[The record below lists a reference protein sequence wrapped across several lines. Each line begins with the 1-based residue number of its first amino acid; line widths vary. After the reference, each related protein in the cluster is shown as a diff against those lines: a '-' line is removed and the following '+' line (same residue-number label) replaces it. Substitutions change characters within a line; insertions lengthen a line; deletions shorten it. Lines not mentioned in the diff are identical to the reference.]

1 MVKFIKNKQETAC
14 AKLIEEAA
22 DDGYDRLIEPSVQRE
37 VRAILTDRAGEQAIK
52 MFEVNL
58 RPLLLQPPV
67 KGKVTLG
74 LDPGYRTGCK
84 VAVVDETGKVLDTS
98 VIYPVPPKNDIE
110 GSKKIIKY
118 LIEKHSVDVI
128 SIGNGTASKETEI
141 FVADLLKEKADLVS
155 DKAVNYY
162 GRGVEKEYML
172 EIMSRSV
179 IRSDKIFDILVKEFR
194 CDIDNVPVCAGYLAA
209 YGDERALPYLLD
221 KIDEEGISF
230 IEYKELLLA
239 IESLGGTYDK
249 RRDFSS
255 DPYYGLIK
263 SHELSAADIFEN
275 LKDK

>member
-1 MVKFIKNKQETAC
+1 MKLYDFDGMFDAKLSEFIGKNPDKYTESEWEDVIPKMYRRFGDTFIKSVGDSPKGFYKKLSDEQLVAALTTHLKKQVPVSEFLYSELENRNAFGLVAHLLDGSDSEKEC
-14 AKLIEEAA
+14 A
-22 DDGYDRLIEPSVQRE
+22 
-37 VRAILTDRAGEQAIK
+37 
-52 MFEVNL
+52 VNL
-58 RPLLLQPPV
+58 I
-67 KGKVTLG
+67 GS
-74 LDPGYRTGCK
+74 
-84 VAVVDETGKVLDTS
+84 DERVLD
-98 VIYPVPPKNDIE
+98 
-110 GSKKIIKY
+110 KY
-118 LIEKHSVDVI
+118 LEMLVSDKTDVDLK
-128 SIGNGTASKETEI
+128 SRL
-141 FVADLLKEKADLVS
+141 ADLLKEKADLVS

-221 KIDEEGISF
+221 KINEEGISF

>member
-1 MVKFIKNKQETAC
+1 MKLYDFDGMFDAKLSEFIGKNPDKYTESEWEDVIPKMYRRFGDTFIKSVGDSPKGFYKKLSDEQLVAALTTHLKKQVHVSEFLYSELENRNAFGLVAHLLDGSDSEKEC
-14 AKLIEEAA
+14 A
-22 DDGYDRLIEPSVQRE
+22 
-37 VRAILTDRAGEQAIK
+37 
-52 MFEVNL
+52 VNL
-58 RPLLLQPPV
+58 I
-67 KGKVTLG
+67 GS
-74 LDPGYRTGCK
+74 
-84 VAVVDETGKVLDTS
+84 DERVLD
-98 VIYPVPPKNDIE
+98 
-110 GSKKIIKY
+110 KY
-118 LIEKHSVDVI
+118 LEMLVSDKTDVDLK
-128 SIGNGTASKETEI
+128 SRL
-141 FVADLLKEKADLVS
+141 ADLLKEKADLVS

>member
-1 MVKFIKNKQETAC
+1 MKLYDFDGMFDAKLSEFIGKNPDKYTESEWEDVIPKMYRRFGDTFIKSVGDSPKGFYKKLSDEQLVAALTTHLKKQVPVSEFLYSELENRNAFGLVAHLLDGSDSEKEC
-14 AKLIEEAA
+14 A
-22 DDGYDRLIEPSVQRE
+22 
-37 VRAILTDRAGEQAIK
+37 
-52 MFEVNL
+52 VNL
-58 RPLLLQPPV
+58 I
-67 KGKVTLG
+67 GS
-74 LDPGYRTGCK
+74 
-84 VAVVDETGKVLDTS
+84 DERVLD
-98 VIYPVPPKNDIE
+98 
-110 GSKKIIKY
+110 KY
-118 LIEKHSVDVI
+118 LEMLVSDKTDVDLK
-128 SIGNGTASKETEI
+128 SRL
-141 FVADLLKEKADLVS
+141 ADLLKEKADLVS

-275 LKDK
+275 LKNK

>member
-1 MVKFIKNKQETAC
+1 MKLYDFDGMFDAKLSEFIGKNPDKYTESEWEDVIPKMYRRFGDTFIKSVGDSPKGFYKKLSDEQLVAALTTHLKKQVPVSEFLYSELENRNAFGLVAHLLDGSDSEKEC
-14 AKLIEEAA
+14 A
-22 DDGYDRLIEPSVQRE
+22 
-37 VRAILTDRAGEQAIK
+37 
-52 MFEVNL
+52 VNL
-58 RPLLLQPPV
+58 I
-67 KGKVTLG
+67 GS
-74 LDPGYRTGCK
+74 
-84 VAVVDETGKVLDTS
+84 DERVLD
-98 VIYPVPPKNDIE
+98 
-110 GSKKIIKY
+110 KY
-118 LIEKHSVDVI
+118 LEMLVSDKTDVDLK
-128 SIGNGTASKETEI
+128 SRL
-141 FVADLLKEKADLVS
+141 ADLLKEKADLVS
-155 DKAVNYY
+155 DKAVKYY

-275 LKDK
+275 LKQK

>member
-1 MVKFIKNKQETAC
+1 MKLYDFDGMFDAKLSEFIGKNPDKYTESEWEDVIPKMYRRFGDTFIKSVGDSPKGFYKKLSDEQLVAALTTHLKKQVPVSEFLYSELENRNAFGLVAHLLDGSDSEKEC
-14 AKLIEEAA
+14 A
-22 DDGYDRLIEPSVQRE
+22 
-37 VRAILTDRAGEQAIK
+37 
-52 MFEVNL
+52 VNL
-58 RPLLLQPPV
+58 I
-67 KGKVTLG
+67 GS
-74 LDPGYRTGCK
+74 
-84 VAVVDETGKVLDTS
+84 DERVLD
-98 VIYPVPPKNDIE
+98 
-110 GSKKIIKY
+110 KY
-118 LIEKHSVDVI
+118 LEMLVSDKTDVDLK
-128 SIGNGTASKETEI
+128 SRL
-141 FVADLLKEKADLVS
+141 ADLLKEKADLVS

-194 CDIDNVPVCAGYLAA
+194 GDIDNVPVCAGYLAA

>member
-1 MVKFIKNKQETAC
+1 MKLYDFDGMFDAKLSEFIGKNPDKYTESEWEDVIPKMYRRFGDTFIKSVGDSPKGFYKKLSDEQLVAALTTHLKKQVPVSEFLYSELENRNAFGLVAHLLDGSDSEKEC
-14 AKLIEEAA
+14 A
-22 DDGYDRLIEPSVQRE
+22 
-37 VRAILTDRAGEQAIK
+37 
-52 MFEVNL
+52 VNL
-58 RPLLLQPPV
+58 I
-67 KGKVTLG
+67 GS
-74 LDPGYRTGCK
+74 
-84 VAVVDETGKVLDTS
+84 DERVLD
-98 VIYPVPPKNDIE
+98 
-110 GSKKIIKY
+110 KY
-118 LIEKHSVDVI
+118 LEMLVSDKTDVDLK
-128 SIGNGTASKETEI
+128 SRL
-141 FVADLLKEKADLVS
+141 ADLLKEKADLVS

-275 LKDK
+275 LKQK